1 MRVVVDMEREDFINS
16 LKYEDVKQ
24 VVEFYLEQEY
34 NETLNLNEF
43 LHYSKIPSSSTI
55 EIMDTMEFDVDTDF
69 ARLLDKYNIPYS
81 RFILID
87 EDTEVDDFNSI
98 EEARYLFP
106 TLDIY
111 SRYQSC
117 WVEN

>member
-1 MRVVVDMEREDFINS
+1 MKLVVDMEREDFINS

-34 NETLNLNEF
+34 SKTLSLNEF
-43 LHYSKIPSSSTI
+43 LHYSKIQSSSTI

-81 RFILID
+81 RFVLID
-87 EDTEVDDFNSI
+87 EDNEIDDINSI
-98 EEARYLFP
+98 NEAKDIFN
-106 TLDIY
+106 LDIY
-111 SRYQSC
+111 SEYQGA
-117 WVEN
+117 WV